1 MIAHGSLSDLIDT
14 IIDDRNENR
23 QWEFYLH
30 KVFDKSYNAF
40 ISSMKAEEEARQEDF
55 DVNTTIQESFDIM
68 KAITPEEKDGII

>member
-68 KAITPEEKDGII
+68 KAITPEEKDGTI

>member
-40 ISSMKAEEEARQEDF
+40 IEEMKAEEEARQEDF

>member
-14 IIDDRNENR
+14 IIEDRNESR

-40 ISSMKAEEEARQEDF
+40 IEAMKAEEEAQQEDF
-55 DVNTTIQESFDIM
+55 DVSMTIQESFDIM
-68 KAITPEEKDGII
+68 KAITPEEKDGAI

>member
-40 ISSMKAEEEARQEDF
+40 IEEMKAEEDARQEDF
-55 DVNTTIQESFDIM
+55 DVNATILESFDIM
-68 KAITPEEKDGII
+68 KAITPEEKDGTI

>member
-14 IIDDRNENR
+14 IIEDRNENR

-40 ISSMKAEEEARQEDF
+40 IEGMKAEEEARQEDF
-55 DVNTTIQESFDIM
+55 DVNATIQESFDIM